1 MDLIQLVISIFIF
14 TNIQLMPGSI
24 MDKEYMDI
32 VKKILAYTDNMFH
45 VG

>member
-1 MDLIQLVISIFIF
+1 MDLIQLVIKLFIF

-24 MDKEYMDI
+24 MDIEYMDI
-32 VKKILAYTDNMFH
+32 VKEILAYTDNLFH